1 MTDRCKGQNL
11 VCIHQIEGKE
21 KSVMR
26 TGTKKSTTLIAELM

>member
-11 VCIHQIEGKE
+11 VCIHQIEGK

-26 TGTKKSTTLIAELM
+26 TATKKSTTLIAELM